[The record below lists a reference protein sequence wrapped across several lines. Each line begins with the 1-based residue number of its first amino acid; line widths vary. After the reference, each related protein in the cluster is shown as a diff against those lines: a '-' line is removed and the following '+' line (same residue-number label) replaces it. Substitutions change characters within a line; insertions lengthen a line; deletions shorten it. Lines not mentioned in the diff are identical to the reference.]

1 MDLKS
6 FKLYPTAIQEGTC
19 STMLNFSNRSFF
31 NFFFR
36 TVIWELYDEVK
47 EWAQGRVRI
56 DANSKLLPIIEVQ
69 KKDTAGEEP
78 FGFVA
83 IDDILQEN
91 TENCGIMPPNA
102 LPTQPPPIDDWANC
116 NFQDG
121 LCGWM
126 LSGPIDDEMF
136 YWNRTNGGEL
146 ESMNLAGPIVD
157 HEEHKD
163 GRVLQI

>member
-1 MDLKS
+1 MLHS
-6 FKLYPTAIQEGTC
+6 VEFFKWIFFQI
-19 STMLNFSNRSFF
+19 FS
-31 NFFFR
+31 FR

-91 TENCGIMPPNA
+91 TENCEIMPPNA

-126 LSGPIDDEMF
+126 LSGAIDDQMF
-136 YWNRTNGGEL
+136 YWNRRMSGSETEL
-146 ESMNLAGPIVD
+146 RMSVGYD
-157 HEEHKD
+157 HKSSD
-163 GRVLQI
+163 PGVINFFKFS